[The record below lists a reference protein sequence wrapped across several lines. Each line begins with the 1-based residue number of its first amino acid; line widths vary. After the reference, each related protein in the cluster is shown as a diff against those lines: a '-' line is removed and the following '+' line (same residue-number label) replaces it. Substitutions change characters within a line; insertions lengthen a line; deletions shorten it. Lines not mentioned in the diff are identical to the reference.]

1 MSKGQFFALAAWHI
15 EGRDAVAIDSV
26 GVKSEDTQER
36 RIDDHYWV
44 SLLCYLV
51 PFVLFQTGLNRCR

>member
-1 MSKGQFFALAAWHI
+1 VSKGQFFALAAWHI

-36 RIDDHYWV
+36 RIDDHY
-44 SLLCYLV
+44 
-51 PFVLFQTGLNRCR
+51 